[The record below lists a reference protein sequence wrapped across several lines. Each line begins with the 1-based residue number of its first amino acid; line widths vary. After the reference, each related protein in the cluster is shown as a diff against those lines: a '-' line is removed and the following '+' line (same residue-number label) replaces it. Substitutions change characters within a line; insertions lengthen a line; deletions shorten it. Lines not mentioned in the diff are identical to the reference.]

1 MSDSKDKRISPADEI
16 KCMSALLKREMTVV
30 DYNSA
35 IASMREI
42 AAIEQ
47 AIEEK
52 DNASKKKE
60 DPERE

>member
-1 MSDSKDKRISPADEI
+1 MRDSKDKRISPADEI
-16 KCMSALLKREMTVV
+16 KCMSALKSKMIVG
-30 DYNSA
+30 DYNKV

-52 DNASKKKE
+52 DNASKNKE
-60 DPERE
+60 NLERE